1 MRVGLTGGIASGKS
15 AAARCFAE
23 LGVPV
28 IDTDVIAREV
38 VEPGSVGLDGIRQ
51 RFGDA
56 VIRGD
61 GELDRGALRNL
72 VSAEPA
78 EREALEAILHPLI
91 REETMRQAHDA
102 GGDYQ
107 VIVVPLLV
115 ESPLKHFVDR
125 ILVIDCSEE
134 TQIAR
139 LIARDGGDAS
149 AAQRILD
156 AQASR
161 QQRLDIADDVVDNEG
176 SLDELEAEIRAQ
188 HRKYLELSAISDN

>member
-1 MRVGLTGGIASGKS
+1 MSVTPLRIGLTGGIASGKS

-38 VEPGSVGLDGIRQ
+38 VEPGSDGLAGIHQ

-56 VIRGD
+56 VIRDD
-61 GELDRGALRNL
+61 GTLDRAALRAI
-72 VSAEPA
+72 VFAEPS

-91 REETMRQAHDA
+91 REKTMRQADDA

-125 ILVIDCSEE
+125 ILVIDCREE

-139 LIARDGGDAS
+139 LIARDGGDA
-149 AAQRILD
+149 AGAQRILD

-161 QQRLDIADDVVDNEG
+161 QQRLDLADDVVCNEG
-176 SLDELEAEIRAQ
+176 SLDACA
-188 HRKYLELSAISDN
+188 